1 MCLHHMIL
9 AEDKYAIKKKFFKLP
24 PEEERADTTNE
35 NLHPKMR
42 NMREKNLK

>member
-1 MCLHHMIL
+1 MIL
-9 AEDKYAIKKKFFKLP
+9 AEDKYAIKKKKP
-24 PEEERADTTNE
+24 SNYHPEEERADTTIE